1 MTSALKISE
10 ATSLA
15 FHTMALLSAEPGRRH
30 PARELAETLCVSEA
44 HLAKVLQRLAKRG
57 FVESAR
63 GPGGGFRLGTD
74 AADVTLLEVYEAIE
88 GPFRPDNC
96 LLGGAF
102 CGGKRCILG
111 NLIETVNEK
120 VRSYLSETRLG
131 ELADVYGR

>member
-63 GPGGGFRLGTD
+63 GPGGGFRLGAG
-74 AADVTLLEVYEAIE
+74 AADVTLLEIYEAIE
-88 GPFRPDNC
+88 GPFRPSYC
-96 LLGGAF
+96 LLGGVV
-102 CGGKRCILG
+102 CGGRKCVFG
-111 NLIETVNEK
+111 ELIRTVNEE
-120 VRSYLSETRLG
+120 VRAYLSETRLG
-131 ELADVYGR
+131 QLADVYER